1 MAVKDYRI
9 HCGKSTLVLFQ
20 FWRGIMRAWSQKTQ
34 IGYRLFK
41 YSLSLRL
48 SVQQSFQHAGIYYMS
63 NSISLDGITGNALR
77 CLQTETLTASHCVP
91 FMLRGLRCARCRKW
105 TFLENICML
114 LWSTMFTM
122 SAMFICWLC
131 IDWSEVWNIYSLILF
146 VLHLI
151 NVLHF

>member
-48 SVQQSFQHAGIYYMS
+48 SVQQSFQHAGIYYTS

-77 CLQTETLTASHCVP
+77 CLQMETLTASVCYP
-91 FMLRGLRCARCRKW
+91 LCAVHVTRTEDVLVVTNERPLKIFACYCEARVQCSFVDSILTGVK
-105 TFLENICML
+105 
-114 LWSTMFTM
+114 
-122 SAMFICWLC
+122 
-131 IDWSEVWNIYSLILF
+131 YSYS
-146 VLHLI
+146 
-151 NVLHF
+151 